1 LGPFFISL
9 LKDNNPNADIAH
21 LFVCN
26 GRIKKAKKSGEENG
40 RKRKKLSN
48 SFPLFEEE

>member
-1 LGPFFISL
+1 LGPFFSSL

-26 GRIKKAKKSGEENG
+26 GRIKKAKKTSSEENG

-48 SFPLFEEE
+48 